1 MISFFRRRRLQVL
14 RRSPRVFIPIGPR
27 QVVIPYRPISTV
39 LIIFFATL
47 SVFLFLRTDI
57 FQVKALEFEFPAKGG
72 SALGGELADEA
83 LVRQRISEEVLA
95 RSIFFLDSGKVEEE
109 IRGNFP
115 TVKAVEIEKNLPDR
129 LVIRISVRQ
138 PLAIIEDKNQARFL
152 VDQEG
157 LLFRQAA
164 EEALPVIKLFED
176 FEGTVGTELE
186 ISEQGISGYL
196 KTLDL
201 VSQKGLETKAIYL
214 RSQTIELQLVK
225 TTVWLSAEKEIEGQ
239 LEMLTEILQRLKLNG
254 KTPKT
259 VDLRF

>member
-27 QVVIPYRPISTV
+27 QVVIPYRPISTL

-57 FQVKALEFEFPAKGG
+57 FQVKALEFEF
-72 SALGGELADEA
+72 EQLADEA

-259 VDLRF
+259 VDLRFSRIVVKL

>member
-27 QVVIPYRPISTV
+27 QVVIPYRPISTL

-57 FQVKALEFEFPAKGG
+57 FQVKALEFEF
-72 SALGGELADEA
+72 EQLADEA

-115 TVKAVEIEKNLPDR
+115 TVRAVEIEKNLPDR

-259 VDLRF
+259 VDLRFSRTVVKL

>member
-27 QVVIPYRPISTV
+27 QVVIPYRPISTL

-57 FQVKALEFEFPAKGG
+57 FQVKALEFEF
-72 SALGGELADEA
+72 EQLADEA

-259 VDLRF
+259 VDLRFSRTVVKL

>member
-27 QVVIPYRPISTV
+27 QVVVPYRPISTL

-57 FQVKALEFEFPAKGG
+57 FQVKALEFEF
-72 SALGGELADEA
+72 EQLADEA

-176 FEGTVGTELE
+176 FEGTVGTKLE

-259 VDLRF
+259 VDLRFSRTVVKL

>member
-1 MISFFRRRRLQVL
+1 MQVL

-27 QVVIPYRPISTV
+27 QVVIPYRPISTL

-57 FQVKALEFEFPAKGG
+57 FQVKALEFEF
-72 SALGGELADEA
+72 EQLADEA

-259 VDLRF
+259 VDLRFSRTVVKL